1 MPEDSFRRC
10 IYSVEKQNVS
20 IYFSHFLV
28 LTKRKSQGAGLEARG
43 QLVGVGSF
51 SCVGSGDV
59 RLGGKCLYPGSLQ
72 GTRLTEDRIT
82 QASYLYVCLYVCLFY
97 ETGSHYVV
105 QASVSA
111 S

>member
-10 IYSVEKQNVS
+10 IYSVEIQNVS
-20 IYFSHFLV
+20 IYFSHLLV
-28 LTKRKSQGAGLEARG
+28 LTKRKSRGAGLEARG

-51 SCVGSGDV
+51 SSVGSGD

-72 GTRLTEDRIT
+72 GTRQNNTSL
-82 QASYLYVCLYVCLFY
+82 LPVCVCLYVCVCFY
-97 ETGSHYVV
+97 KTGLHYVI